1 MSIATAIQNAQ
12 WKVANAYTAVSTKGG
27 TLPATQNL
35 SNLPTAINSIPTQED
50 IGVPRVVDNGVYK
63 MPTQDFT
70 FTLPDGATDL
80 GNFALNNAF
89 RSCPAL
95 KSIDF
100 NDLTTVSGNNAL
112 QYAFLGCSGLTSID
126 LSGLTTISGNDA
138 FSNAFYSCTNL
149 TSADLSG
156 LTTATSQNAVN
167 RIFYACTKL
176 ESVSFSNLVVI
187 GNQNATGNN
196 YAQFA
201 GAFYNTKITTLT
213 FPKLEK
219 IYCTG
224 GATATFGTFNG
235 NNKIEKMYFPKLDT
249 ITYGNG
255 ATSTYQNACKYI
267 FSDCNLLTELHF
279 ASANQSAIQA
289 TTGYSTKW
297 WAPSTCTIYFDL

>member
-1 MSIATAIQNAQ
+1 MTTIQVDSNGKAIMLNNKALE
-12 WKVANAYTAVSTKGG
+12 A
-27 TLPATQNL
+27 
-35 SNLPTAINSIPTQED
+35 QED
-50 IGVPRVVDNGVYK
+50 IGVPRVIDNGVYK

-95 KSIDF
+95 KNIDF
-100 NDLTTVSGNNAL
+100 NDLTSVSGNNVM
-112 QYAFLGCSGLTSID
+112 QYAFLGCTGLTSVD
-126 LSGLTTISGNDA
+126 LSGITAISGSDA
-138 FSNAFYSCTNL
+138 FSNAFYSCTNI

-156 LTTATSQNAVN
+156 LTTATAQNCLN

-176 ESVSFSNLVVI
+176 ESVSFANLSVI
-187 GNQNATGNN
+187 GDANATGNN

-249 ITYGNG
+249 ITYGTG
-255 ATSTYQNACKYI
+255 ATSNYQQACKYI
-267 FSDCNLLTELHF
+267 FSGCDLLTELHF
-279 ASANQSAIQA
+279 AAANQSAIEA
-289 TTGYSTKW
+289 TDGYSTAW
-297 WAPSTCTIYFDL
+297 GRGAGNVTIYFDL